1 MQLLDGSRAAGHS
14 ARNRQQSSVDMVN
27 VGWQSPS
34 LPVVPEEVSMKSGQ
48 SGIPDQ
54 PGQPLLEL
62 LLTEVV
68 PRLTRLACGPGPI
81 ASSDRSVW
89 PGRPVASMNLGDG
102 PPQVGPLLV
111 HALELAEL
119 CQHGRGQAA
128 ASLIAKLRESGVPVE
143 AIFLQ
148 VIQPAAQHL
157 GQGWSDDRLS
167 FTDVTIGL
175 GHLQQIFSG
184 LLDDFQGR
192 AQTSP
197 PGDSSPDDAALSA
210 FFCTIPGATHRL
222 GVQMVRAF
230 FARAGWRARL
240 GHGDE
245 ATLVSQITA
254 MRPGLIGL
262 SLNSETD
269 LRAAGALILR
279 LRNATR
285 SFQPTI
291 MVGGAAVPFFPK
303 LVERLDADIVSGD
316 ATDALNRATRLVM
329 EHSVGT
335 R

>member
-1 MQLLDGSRAAGHS
+1 
-14 ARNRQQSSVDMVN
+14 
-27 VGWQSPS
+27 
-34 LPVVPEEVSMKSGQ
+34 MKSGQ
-48 SGIPDQ
+48 SGVLDQ
-54 PGQPLLEL
+54 PAEPLLEL

-68 PRLTRLACGPGPI
+68 PRLTRLACGPGPVMP
-81 ASSDRSVW
+81 SDRSAW

-102 PPQVGPLLV
+102 PPRVGPLLV

-119 CQHGRGQAA
+119 CQQGEGEAA
-128 ASLIAKLRESGVPVE
+128 GALVAQLRDSGVPIE

-167 FTDVTIGL
+167 FTDVTIAL
-175 GHLQQIFSG
+175 GHLQQLFSS
-184 LLDDFQGR
+184 LLDDFQCIGPSD
-192 AQTSP
+192 APAPSNAETSLP
-197 PGDSSPDDAALSA
+197 SA
-210 FFCTIPGATHRL
+210 FFCTMPGATHRL

-230 FARAGWRARL
+230 FARAGWRTRL
-240 GHGDE
+240 GQGDE
-245 ATLVSQITA
+245 AALVSQITA
-254 MRPGLIGL
+254 MRPALVGL

-269 LRAAGALILR
+269 LRSAGALILR
-279 LRNATR
+279 VRNACR
-285 SFQPTI
+285 GFRPTI

-316 ATDALNRATRLVM
+316 ATDALNRAVHLLT

>member
-1 MQLLDGSRAAGHS
+1 
-14 ARNRQQSSVDMVN
+14 
-27 VGWQSPS
+27 
-34 LPVVPEEVSMKSGQ
+34 MKSGQ
-48 SGIPDQ
+48 SGQPGQ

-81 ASSDRSVW
+81 ATGDRGVW

-119 CQHGRGQAA
+119 CQRGREHTAA
-128 ASLIAKLRESGVPVE
+128 ALVAQLRESGVPVE

-148 VIQPAAQHL
+148 IIQPAAQHL

-175 GHLQQIFSG
+175 GHLQQIFSS

-192 AQTSP
+192 ALTAGLADGSAE
-197 PGDSSPDDAALSA
+197 SSVPSA
-210 FFCTIPGATHRL
+210 FFCTMPGGTHRL

-240 GHGDE
+240 GQGDE
-245 ATLVSQITA
+245 AALVSQITA

-269 LRAAGALILR
+269 LRSAGALILR

-316 ATDALNRATRLVM
+316 ATDALSRATRLVM

>member
-1 MQLLDGSRAAGHS
+1 
-14 ARNRQQSSVDMVN
+14 
-27 VGWQSPS
+27 
-34 LPVVPEEVSMKSGQ
+34 MKSGQ
-48 SGIPDQ
+48 SGHPDQ
-54 PGQPLLEL
+54 PGPPLLEL

-68 PRLTRLACGPGPI
+68 PRLTRLACGPGPSA
-81 ASSDRSVW
+81 ASSDRSAW

-111 HALELAEL
+111 HALELAEF
-119 CQHGRGQAA
+119 CEHGRVDAA
-128 ASLIAKLRESGVPVE
+128 TGLIERLREGGVPIE
-143 AIFLQ
+143 AVFLQ

-175 GHLQQIFSG
+175 GHLQQLFSS
-184 LLDDFQGR
+184 LLDEFQVTATPDPSR
-192 AQTSP
+192 AGQEGNP
-197 PGDSSPDDAALSA
+197 PSA
-210 FFCTIPGATHRL
+210 YFCTMPGATHRL

-230 FARAGWRARL
+230 FARAGWRTRL

-245 ATLVSQITA
+245 ATLISQITA
-254 MRPGLIGL
+254 MRPALIGL

-269 LRAAGALILR
+269 LRSAGALILR
-279 LRNATR
+279 VRNACR
-285 SFQPTI
+285 SFRPSI
-291 MVGGAAVPFFPK
+291 MVGGAAVPFFPR

-316 ATDALNRATRLVM
+316 ATDALDRATRLLT

>member
-1 MQLLDGSRAAGHS
+1 
-14 ARNRQQSSVDMVN
+14 
-27 VGWQSPS
+27 
-34 LPVVPEEVSMKSGQ
+34 MKSGQ
-48 SGIPDQ
+48 SGTPDQ

-68 PRLTRLACGPGPI
+68 PRLTRLACGPSPI
-81 ASSDRSVW
+81 APSDRSVW

-111 HALELAEL
+111 HALELADL
-119 CQHGRGQAA
+119 CQRGQAQA
-128 ASLIAKLRESGVPVE
+128 AARLIHQLREGGVPVE

-148 VIQPAAQHL
+148 VVQPAAQHL

-175 GHLQQIFSG
+175 GHLQQLFSG
-184 LLDDFQGR
+184 LLDDFQGSGV
-192 AQTSP
+192 ASVSAETI
-197 PGDSSPDDAALSA
+197 PDASAPSA
-210 FFCTIPGATHRL
+210 FFCTMPGATHRL
-222 GVQMVRAF
+222 GIQMVRAF
-230 FARAGWRARL
+230 FARAGWRTRL
-240 GHGDE
+240 GHGE
-245 ATLVSQITA
+245 EPALVSQITA

-269 LRAAGALILR
+269 LRSAGAFILR
-279 LRNATR
+279 VRNACR
-285 SFQPTI
+285 SFQPFI

-316 ATDALNRATRLVM
+316 ATDALNRATRLVT

>member
-1 MQLLDGSRAAGHS
+1 
-14 ARNRQQSSVDMVN
+14 
-27 VGWQSPS
+27 
-34 LPVVPEEVSMKSGQ
+34 MKSGQ
-48 SGIPDQ
+48 SGAPDQ

-62 LLTEVV
+62 LLSEVV

-81 ASSDRSVW
+81 ASGDRTAW
-89 PGRPVASMNLGDG
+89 PGRQVASMNLGDG

-111 HALELAEL
+111 HALELAQL
-119 CQHGRGQAA
+119 CQQGHAQAA
-128 ASLIAKLRESGVPVE
+128 ATLIAQLRQSGVPIE
-143 AIFLQ
+143 ALFLQ

-157 GQGWSDDRLS
+157 GQGWCDDRLS
-167 FTDVTIGL
+167 FTDVTIAL
-175 GHLQQIFSG
+175 GHLQQLFSG

-192 AQTSP
+192 GPTTP
-197 PGDSSPDDAALSA
+197 SPDSHLDSPVLSA
-210 FFCTIPGATHRL
+210 FFCTMPGATHRL

-230 FARAGWRARL
+230 FARAGWRTRL
-240 GHGDE
+240 GQGDD
-245 ATLVSQITA
+245 AALISQITS

-269 LRAAGALILR
+269 LRSAGALILR
-279 LRNATR
+279 VRNACR

-303 LVERLDADIVSGD
+303 LVERLDADIVTGD
-316 ATDALNRATRLVM
+316 ATDALNRATRLLM

>member
-1 MQLLDGSRAAGHS
+1 
-14 ARNRQQSSVDMVN
+14 
-27 VGWQSPS
+27 
-34 LPVVPEEVSMKSGQ
+34 MKSGQ
-48 SGIPDQ
+48 SGVLDQ
-54 PGQPLLEL
+54 PAEPLLEL

-68 PRLTRLACGPGPI
+68 PRLTRLACGPGPVMP
-81 ASSDRSVW
+81 SDRSAW

-102 PPQVGPLLV
+102 PPRVGPLLV

-119 CQHGRGQAA
+119 CQQGEGEAA
-128 ASLIAKLRESGVPVE
+128 GALVAQLRDSGVPIE

-167 FTDVTIGL
+167 FTDVTIAL
-175 GHLQQIFSG
+175 GHLQQLFSS
-184 LLDDFQGR
+184 LLDDFQCIGP
-192 AQTSP
+192 S
-197 PGDSSPDDAALSA
+197 DAPSTAETILPSA
-210 FFCTIPGATHRL
+210 FFCTLPGATHRL

-230 FARAGWRARL
+230 FARAGWRTRL
-240 GHGDE
+240 GQGDE
-245 ATLVSQITA
+245 AALVSQITA
-254 MRPGLIGL
+254 MRPALVGL

-269 LRAAGALILR
+269 LRSAGALILR
-279 LRNATR
+279 VRNACR
-285 SFQPTI
+285 GFRPTI

-316 ATDALNRATRLVM
+316 ATDALNRAVHLLT